1 MADVQGKLDE
11 IVAMVEQ
18 ARSRALAAHQAVVSR
33 QELLGALEELRELLP
48 GEMSE
53 ARQVLRDREQLIE
66 GAKAEGRR
74 LLAAAHEQCQRL
86 VNEHEVLARAE
97 QEAQDVLDYARNESS
112 RMRLETEAYV
122 DTLLARIQAL
132 LTGTLDTVTTGR
144 ERIRSGQERQQ
155 YGEGQEQEHQRYG
168 EGQEQERYAG
178 EHQSPGGAEQVV
190 DLTDGPDQNGQPG
203 EQEQSEPAVSRS

>member
-155 YGEGQEQEHQRYG
+155 YGEGQEQE
-168 EGQEQERYAG
+168 RYAG

>member
-86 VNEHEVLARAE
+86 VNDHEVLARAE

-122 DTLLARIQAL
+122 DTLLARVQAL
-132 LTGTLDTVTTGR
+132 LEGTLDTVTTGR
-144 ERIRSGQERQQ
+144 ERIRSGQERQEHGERQQ
-155 YGEGQEQEHQRYG
+155 YGEHQEQQHQ
-168 EGQEQERYAG
+168 RYAG

-203 EQEQSEPAVSRS
+203 EQEQSEPAVRRS

>member
-86 VNEHEVLARAE
+86 VNDHEVLARAE

-122 DTLLARIQAL
+122 DTLLARVQAL
-132 LTGTLDTVTTGR
+132 MEGTLDTVTTGR
-144 ERIRSGQERQQ
+144 ERIRSGQERQEHGERQQ
-155 YGEGQEQEHQRYG
+155 YGKHQEQEHQ
-168 EGQEQERYAG
+168 RYAG

-203 EQEQSEPAVSRS
+203 EQEQSEPAVRRS

>member
-66 GAKAEGRR
+66 GAKSEGRR

-86 VNEHEVLARAE
+86 LDEHEVLARAE
-97 QEAQDVLDYARNESS
+97 QEAQAVLDYARDESS

-122 DTLLARIQAL
+122 DTLLARVQAL
-132 LTGTLDTVTTGR
+132 LDGTLETVMTGR
-144 ERIRSGQERQQ
+144 ERIRSGREH
-155 YGEGQEQEHQRYG
+155 QEHRDQQEHGDQPDQRRRPDEHLRDDEYQRADD
-168 EGQEQERYAG
+168 EG
-178 EHQSPGGAEQVV
+178 HVV
-190 DLTDGPDQNGQPG
+190 DLTDRPGQDGRPCAPELPG
-203 EQEQSEPAVSRS
+203 SSGSP

>member
-86 VNEHEVLARAE
+86 VNDHEVLARAE

-122 DTLLARIQAL
+122 DTLLARVQAL
-132 LTGTLDTVTTGR
+132 MEGTLDTVTTGR
-144 ERIRSGQERQQ
+144 ERIRSGQERQEHGERQQ
-155 YGEGQEQEHQRYG
+155 YGEHQEQQHQ
-168 EGQEQERYAG
+168 RYAG

-203 EQEQSEPAVSRS
+203 EQEQSEPAVRRS

>member
-86 VNEHEVLARAE
+86 VNDHEVLARAE

-122 DTLLARIQAL
+122 DTLLARVQAL
-132 LTGTLDTVTTGR
+132 MEGTLDTVTTGR
-144 ERIRSGQERQQ
+144 ERIRSGQERQEHGEHQQ
-155 YGEGQEQEHQRYG
+155 YGEHQEQQHQ
-168 EGQEQERYAG
+168 RYAG

-203 EQEQSEPAVSRS
+203 EQEQSEPAVRRS

>member
-86 VNEHEVLARAE
+86 VNDHEVLARAE

-122 DTLLARIQAL
+122 DTLLARVQAL
-132 LTGTLDTVTTGR
+132 MEGTLDTVTTGR
-144 ERIRSGQERQQ
+144 ERIRSGQERQEHGERQQ
-155 YGEGQEQEHQRYG
+155 YGKHQEQEHQ
-168 EGQEQERYAG
+168 RYAG

-190 DLTDGPDQNGQPG
+190 DLTDGRDQNGQPG
-203 EQEQSEPAVSRS
+203 EQEQSEPAVRRS

>member
-86 VNEHEVLARAE
+86 VNDHEVLARAE

-122 DTLLARIQAL
+122 DTLLARVQAL
-132 LTGTLDTVTTGR
+132 MEGTLDTVTTGR
-144 ERIRSGQERQQ
+144 ERIRSGQERQEHGERQQ
-155 YGEGQEQEHQRYG
+155 YGEHQEQQHQ
-168 EGQEQERYAG
+168 RYAG

-190 DLTDGPDQNGQPG
+190 DLTDGRDQNGQPG
-203 EQEQSEPAVSRS
+203 EQEQSEPAVRRS